1 MTVGVSFVFVFF
13 LLIIMIALAG
23 LISLAI
29 ILYKASYRRYLDK
42 RIAEHSLGKKKAKK
56 LSPFHI
62 AVICLLSAFFLT
74 VIGFSALMIRT
85 GLRLNHDDSVLNG
98 CKTVF
103 GFCPEFEH
111 LKGYSASDEIPGYNR
126 YTNAIGKDTL
136 VYYIAQEPNAVS
148 PQFLFCLDTDL
159 PRYNYNYSIEIDG
172 SWRLSTAGNY
182 DKEAHEEDIENCG
195 WAGFCFPF
203 NFSDTKRY
211 YSELHIKI
219 NGQEMLVLPLN
230 DIAHGALRDT
240 DT

>member
-23 LISLAI
+23 IISLVI
-29 ILYKASYRRYLDK
+29 FLYKASYRRYLDK
-42 RIAEHSLGKKKAKK
+42 RIAEHSLGVKKAKK

-62 AVICLLSAFFLT
+62 ALICLLGAFFLT
-74 VIGFSALMIRT
+74 VTFFSALMIRT
-85 GLRLNHDDSVLNG
+85 CLRLNHDDSVLDG
-98 CKTVF
+98 CKPVF
-103 GFCPEFEH
+103 GFCPEFEP
-111 LKGYSASDEIPGYNR
+111 LKGYTSADEIPGYNR
-126 YTNAIGKDTL
+126 YTFSNGKDTL
-136 VYYIAQEPNAVS
+136 VYYIAKEPNAVS
-148 PQFLFCLDTDL
+148 PQFLSYLETDL
-159 PRYNYNYSIEIDG
+159 PRYNYEYSIEIDG
-172 SWRLSTAGNY
+172 SWHLSTAGNY
-182 DKEAHEEDIENCG
+182 DKEAHEEDCG
-195 WAGFCFPF
+195 WFGFSFPF